1 MKRNTDTSSKSIT
14 LMIQMCKIY
23 RCIISWGK
31 SQTIIYVQ
39 IKRNFASDL
48 NLFWYFS
55 APLQAQDDDII
66 I

>member
-23 RCIISWGK
+23 RCISWGK